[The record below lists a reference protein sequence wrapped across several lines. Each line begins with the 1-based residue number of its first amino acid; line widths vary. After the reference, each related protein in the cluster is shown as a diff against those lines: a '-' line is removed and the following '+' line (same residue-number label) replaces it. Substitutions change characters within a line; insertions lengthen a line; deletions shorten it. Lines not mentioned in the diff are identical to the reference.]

1 MSDKIKHITTSDEL
15 TALFSSSTYV
25 AVDFYADWCP
35 PCKAIAPIYEKLATQ
50 HAVDGVLSF
59 AKVNVDHVQDAASTH
74 GVTAMP
80 TFMFFKEGRQVA
92 VNGQDMIRGADPATL
107 SAAAAKL
114 GGLAKKKAEE
124 ASA

>member
-1 MSDKIKHITTSDEL
+1 MGDKIQHITSSAQLAE
-15 TALFSSSTYV
+15 LFSSTTYV

-35 PCKAIAPIYEKLATQ
+35 PCKAIAPIYEKLAGQ
-50 HAVDGVLSF
+50 HAVDGVLAF
-59 AKVNVDHVQDAASTH
+59 AKVNVDHVQDVASTH

-92 VNGQDMIRGADPATL
+92 VNGQKMIQGADPKSL
-107 SAAAAKL
+107 GAAAEKL
-114 GGLAKKKAEE
+114 GGLAKKRAEA